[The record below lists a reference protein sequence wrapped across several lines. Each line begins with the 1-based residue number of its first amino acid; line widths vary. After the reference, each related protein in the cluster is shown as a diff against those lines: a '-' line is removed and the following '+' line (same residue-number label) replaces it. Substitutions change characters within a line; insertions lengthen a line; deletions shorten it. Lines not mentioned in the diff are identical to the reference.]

1 MMSDETTAQLDRLM
15 AKCVEVAS
23 TALTDREA
31 IIQIRRCEPTFGRNY
46 TNHYKVYLATLDPS
60 GVNPTNQRCVVVSI
74 TSNMDS
80 ANVDP
85 DLNCDSVKELE

>member
-1 MMSDETTAQLDRLM
+1 MSNETAVRQDVLI

-23 TALTDREA
+23 TALTDQEA
-31 IIQIRRCEPTFGRNY
+31 ILQIRRCEPTFGRNY

-60 GVNPTNQRCVVVSI
+60 GVNPINQRCVVVSI

-85 DLNCDSVKELE
+85 YLNCDSVKELD

>member
-1 MMSDETTAQLDRLM
+1 MSNETAARQDLLM

-23 TALTDREA
+23 TLLGEQEA

-46 TNHYKVYLATLDPS
+46 TNHYKVDLAILDLS
-60 GVNPTNQRCVVVSI
+60 GVNPINQRCVVVSI

-80 ANVDP
+80 AKVEP
-85 DLNCDSVKELE
+85 SLNCDAVKDLD

>member
-1 MMSDETTAQLDRLM
+1 MSNETAARQDLLI

-23 TALTDREA
+23 TVLTDQEA

-60 GVNPTNQRCVVVSI
+60 GLNPINQRCVVVSI

-80 ANVDP
+80 AKVEP
-85 DLNCDSVKELE
+85 SLSCDSVKDLD

>member
-1 MMSDETTAQLDRLM
+1 MTKDTVQRDRLIE
-15 AKCVEVAS
+15 KCVEVAS
-23 TALTDREA
+23 TVLGEKET
-31 IIQIRRCEPTFGRNY
+31 IMQVRRGEPTFGRNY

-80 ANVDP
+80 AKVEP
-85 DLNCDSVKELE
+85 SLSCDSVKDLD

>member
-1 MMSDETTAQLDRLM
+1 MSNDTTTQHDQLI

-23 TALTDREA
+23 TVLGEREA
-31 IIQIRRCEPTFGRNY
+31 IMQIRRGQPTFGRNY
-46 TNHYKVYLATLDPS
+46 TVYYKVDLATLDPS

-80 ANVDP
+80 AKVEP
-85 DLNCDSVKELE
+85 SMSCDSVKDLD

>member
-1 MMSDETTAQLDRLM
+1 MSNETAARQDVLI

-23 TALTDREA
+23 TVLGEREA
-31 IIQIRRCEPTFGRNY
+31 IIQIRRGEPTFGRNY
-46 TNHYKVYLATLDPS
+46 TIHYKVDVATLDPS

-80 ANVDP
+80 AKVDP
-85 DLNCDSVKELE
+85 ALSCDAVKDLD

>member
-1 MMSDETTAQLDRLM
+1 MSKDTVQRDGLIE
-15 AKCVEVAS
+15 KCVEVAS
-23 TALTDREA
+23 TVLGEKET
-31 IIQIRRCEPTFGRNY
+31 IIQVRRGEPTFGRNY

-80 ANVDP
+80 AKVEP
-85 DLNCDSVKELE
+85 SLSCDSVKDLD

>member
-1 MMSDETTAQLDRLM
+1 MSNETVARQDLLI

-23 TALTDREA
+23 TVLTDREV
-31 IIQIRRCEPTFGRNY
+31 ILQIRRCEPTFGRNY

-60 GVNPTNQRCVVVSI
+60 GVNPINQRCVVVSI

-80 ANVDP
+80 VLVDP
-85 DLNCDSVKELE
+85 YLNCDSVKELE